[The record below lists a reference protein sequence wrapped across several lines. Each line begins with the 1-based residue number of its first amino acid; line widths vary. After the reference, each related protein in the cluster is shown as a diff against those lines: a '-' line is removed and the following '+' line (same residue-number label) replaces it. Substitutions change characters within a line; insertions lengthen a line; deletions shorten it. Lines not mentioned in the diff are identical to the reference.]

1 MLLMFDEV
9 QTGFARTG
17 EWFAWQHHFDSA
29 SEIRPDVVAMAKALG
44 NGVPIGAIWAKREV
58 AAAFQPGDHATTFG
72 GQPLAT
78 SAARA
83 VLRVMEAIDAPSRA
97 RALGDDLMGKLLEV
111 PNVIDTRGLG
121 LLIAAE
127 IDTEVVG
134 MTGPEIAL
142 RCLDAGLVVNGISP
156 TAIRLAPP
164 LTVSSEE
171 IDEAMEKLSA
181 VLGGS

>member
-1 MLLMFDEV
+1 
-9 QTGFARTG
+9 
-17 EWFAWQHHFDSA
+17 
-29 SEIRPDVVAMAKALG
+29 
-44 NGVPIGAIWAKREV
+44 
-58 AAAFQPGDHATTFG
+58 
-72 GQPLAT
+72 
-78 SAARA
+78 
-83 VLRVMEAIDAPSRA
+83 
-97 RALGDDLMGKLLEV
+97 MGRLLEV

-142 RCLDAGLVVNGISP
+142 GCLDAGLVVNGIRP

-171 IDEAMEKLSA
+171 IDEAMEILSA
-181 VLGGS
+181 VLGGN

>member
-1 MLLMFDEV
+1 
-9 QTGFARTG
+9 
-17 EWFAWQHHFDSA
+17 
-29 SEIRPDVVAMAKALG
+29 
-44 NGVPIGAIWAKREV
+44 
-58 AAAFQPGDHATTFG
+58 
-72 GQPLAT
+72 
-78 SAARA
+78 
-83 VLRVMEAIDAPSRA
+83 MEAIDAPNRA
-97 RALGDDLMGKLLEV
+97 RAIGDELMGRLLEV

-142 RCLDAGLVVNGISP
+142 GCLDAGLVVNGISP

-171 IDEAMEKLSA
+171 IDEAMEILSA
-181 VLGGS
+181 VVGGS

>member
-1 MLLMFDEV
+1 
-9 QTGFARTG
+9 
-17 EWFAWQHHFDSA
+17 
-29 SEIRPDVVAMAKALG
+29 
-44 NGVPIGAIWAKREV
+44 
-58 AAAFQPGDHATTFG
+58 
-72 GQPLAT
+72 
-78 SAARA
+78 
-83 VLRVMEAIDAPSRA
+83 MEAIDAPSRA
-97 RALGDDLMGKLLEV
+97 RAAGDDLMGKLLEV

-142 RCLDAGLVVNGISP
+142 GCLDAGLVVNGISP

-171 IDEAMEKLSA
+171 IDEAMEILSA
-181 VLGGS
+181 VLGGN